1 MTGPTAS
8 TRRAFLF
15 AAGSAALAGCSELAA
30 RSDDPEGEIPPT
42 RLPDVPDEG
51 DSEPIVVDDVP
62 VDIERERLAGAAA
75 RAEALLG
82 TPPVP
87 LGPAD
92 VPNGHVREE
101 LLAAA
106 ETATDRLDDARSA
119 TTRLSAM
126 RSLRRARAE
135 ARYAAEGWAFVADGR
150 TEAELRGERRATTR
164 EAERFRS
171 DHAYV
176 GDDPVRAAVVHAT
189 VEGTIRRVVGARGP
203 SMGAASGAL
212 LRVAEW
218 GGHAESGRASLD
230 DSRYLY
236 DRFAASLPDDATS
249 VAPTLEVAAESLT
262 EDLRDRQESLPPEP
276 TASNGDPVDR
286 LRRRLRRDAESHARN
301 APDGRPA
308 STVVDATAA
317 LTAFLAHDR
326 LLARID
332 EGERLRAESGSD
344 VSERRSAALESIR
357 TALENSPSPE
367 LARKP
372 LASAARLITYGDDE
386 LARYRRSVRSARLD
400 SPIRRYVTATLRARS
415 VPAACE
421 RVLEALEG

>member
-1 MTGPTAS
+1 MTGPES
-8 TRRAFLF
+8 PTRRAFLL
-15 AAGSAALAGCSELAA
+15 AAGTAALAGCSELGA
-30 RSDDPEGEIPPT
+30 RSDDDGEIPPT

-62 VDIERERLAGAAA
+62 VAIEREHLDEAAA

-82 TPPVP
+82 TVPIP
-87 LGPAD
+87 LGPAE

-101 LLAAA
+101 LLTAADA
-106 ETATDRLDDARSA
+106 ATDRLDDARSA
-119 TTRLSAM
+119 ATRLSAM

-135 ARYAAEGWAFVADGR
+135 ARYAAAGWAFVANGR
-150 TEAELRGERRATTR
+150 TEAELRGERRGTAR
-164 EAERFRS
+164 DAERFRS
-171 DHAYV
+171 NHEYV

-189 VEGTIRRVVGARGP
+189 VEGTIRRVVEDRGP
-203 SMGAASGAL
+203 STGAAPGAL

-236 DRFAASLPDDATS
+236 DRFGASLPDDAAS
-249 VAPTLEVAAESLT
+249 VAPTLEAAAESLT
-262 EDLRDRQESLPPEP
+262 EDLRARRESLPPEP
-276 TASNGDPVDR
+276 TASSGDPVDR
-286 LRRRLRRDAESHARN
+286 LRYRLRRDAESHARN
-301 APDGRPA
+301 APDGPPA

-317 LTAFLAHDR
+317 LAARLAYDR
-326 LLARID
+326 LLDRID
-332 EGERLRAESGSD
+332 DGERFRAESGAD
-344 VSERRSAALESIR
+344 VRERRAAALASIR
-357 TALENSPSPE
+357 TALEGSPSPD

-372 LASAARLITYGDDE
+372 LASAARLVTYGDDE
-386 LARYRRSVRSARLD
+386 LARYRRSVRPARLD